1 MPRSVEAKG
10 GGEVEKRKL
19 KEGTEG
25 MREEDRNKTKGKATD
40 GRVGEE
46 AAVYPGEI
54 RFSLVVL
61 TVKTKMEL
69 AQVENNKS
77 RYKLI

>member
-1 MPRSVEAKG
+1 MPRRSVKAEG

-40 GRVGEE
+40 GRMGEE

-54 RFSLVVL
+54 HFSLVL

-69 AQVENNKS
+69 EHLGGK
-77 RYKLI
+77 